1 MLLYDEME
9 KKIIKIEKLK
19 KISLS
24 AGCVLAAAGCIAM
37 GVKNHQQ
44 AKTIDYQE
52 PKNQIEVNLD
62 ENVENETITNSLE
75 DNYIKSYFLIEEFQR
90 NVNGGNCNQ
99 NEIEADVKFV
109 LNDLNQNSQK
119 LLSLLEQLVAFDV
132 DEARESGLS
141 KSRMKALQANNLQ
154 DITEYE
160 KNILEKIAMKH
171 EACQFLQ
178 ARNAVRS
185 GKIEND
191 VMPDSQLSNHYL
203 AGIKNNDLRKNAK
216 QITKIVKQNI
226 LGLSGGDN
234 TTVKQATEQT
244 GNYYNVYFDDLHLYS
259 RMFILADYFPKSV
272 GDSSVCNCLALEIIT
287 QHQLN
292 KYLDDL
298 EKHGYDVDKIVAV
311 AQSQMSGIR
320 MEDDNLNKNLAKK
333 KSKFINQ
340 GIKVISQINNLQ
352 DMSK

>member
-1 MLLYDEME
+1 ME

-24 AGCVLAAAGCIAM
+24 TGCVLAAAGCIAM
-37 GVKNHQQ
+37 GVKNYQQ

-52 PKNQIEVNLD
+52 PKNQIEVSID
-62 ENVENETITNSLE
+62 ENTESETISNLLE
-75 DNYIKSYFLIEEFQR
+75 DDYVKSYFLIEEFQR
-90 NVNGGNCNQ
+90 NVSCGNRNQ
-99 NEIEADVKFV
+99 SEIEADVKFV

-119 LLSLLEQLVAFDV
+119 LLSLLEQLVALDV

-141 KSRMKALQANNLQ
+141 KSRLKALQANNLQ

-185 GKIEND
+185 GKIENI
-191 VMPDSQLSNHYL
+191 VKSDSRFNNHYL
-203 AGIKNNDLRKNAK
+203 GGIKNNDLRKNAK
-216 QITKIVKQNI
+216 QITEIAKQNI
-226 LGLSGGDN
+226 LGLSTDDKS
-234 TTVKQATEQT
+234 TIEQTKEET

-272 GDSSVCNCLALEIIT
+272 GDSAVCNCLALEIIT

-320 MEDDNLNKNLAKK
+320 IEDDNLNKKLAKK

-340 GIKVISQINNLQ
+340 GIKVISQINNMQ
-352 DMSK
+352 EMSK

>member
-1 MLLYDEME
+1 ME

-24 AGCVLAAAGCIAM
+24 TGCVLAAAGCIAM
-37 GVKNHQQ
+37 GVKNYQQ
-44 AKTIDYQE
+44 VKTIDYQK
-52 PKNQIEVNLD
+52 PKNQIEVSID
-62 ENVENETITNSLE
+62 ENTESETISNLLE
-75 DNYIKSYFLIEEFQR
+75 DDYVKSYFLIEEFQR
-90 NVNGGNCNQ
+90 NVSCGNRNQ
-99 NEIEADVKFV
+99 SEIEADVKFV

-119 LLSLLEQLVAFDV
+119 LLSLLEQLVALDV

-141 KSRMKALQANNLQ
+141 KSRLKALQANNLQ

-185 GKIEND
+185 GKIENI
-191 VMPDSQLSNHYL
+191 VKSDSQFNNHYL
-203 AGIKNNDLRKNAK
+203 GGIKNNDLRKNAK
-216 QITKIVKQNI
+216 QITEIAKQNI
-226 LGLSGGDN
+226 LGLSTDDKS
-234 TTVKQATEQT
+234 TIEQTKEET

-272 GDSSVCNCLALEIIT
+272 GDSAVCNCLALEIIT

-298 EKHGYDVDKIVAV
+298 EKHGYDIDKIVAV
-311 AQSQMSGIR
+311 AQSQMSGMRI
-320 MEDDNLNKNLAKK
+320 EDDNLNKKLAKK

-340 GIKVISQINNLQ
+340 GIKVISQINNMQ
-352 DMSK
+352 EMSK